1 VNQTNRIHCRRNPRK
16 RVIRHGGADR
26 LSPPQ
31 DGHIGK
37 RCGRRPTRE
46 SRVRERGIRK
56 SGITRPR
63 PAAALQLPPSTSPET
78 VRGLIAD
85 LAAKGAHPVTQP
97 TATSE
102 AAAQPVFN
110 AANVAAQAWKGS
122 KQAVQA
128 LPFLRRMPRIWIE
141 QVEADGGTPEVA
153 LGLWIVALAGLAA
166 APLIGVAFRTLVDR
180 QQTRVSPEVVR
191 EVGAKRP
198 ASGRSGGGAA
208 VPGPSGRRRMSAR
221 SVKTARLV
229 VPRLSESSA
238 VRRVTLARLSGT
250 TVWKCS
256 SHRIVMAD
264 RAKLIYGSRRARA
277 RVTPGQ
283 LQ

>member
-1 VNQTNRIHCRRNPRK
+1 MPALIWKLLVKGWP
-16 RVIRHGGADR
+16 GAAR
-26 LSPPQ
+26 SFVLALALLLCATTL
-31 DGHIGK
+31 G
-37 RCGRRPTRE
+37 E
-46 SRVRERGIRK
+46 AAE
-56 SGITRPR
+56 
-63 PAAALQLPPSTSPET
+63 PADATIVLQLQLPPSTSPET

-198 ASGRSGGGAA
+198 ASGRSSGGAA